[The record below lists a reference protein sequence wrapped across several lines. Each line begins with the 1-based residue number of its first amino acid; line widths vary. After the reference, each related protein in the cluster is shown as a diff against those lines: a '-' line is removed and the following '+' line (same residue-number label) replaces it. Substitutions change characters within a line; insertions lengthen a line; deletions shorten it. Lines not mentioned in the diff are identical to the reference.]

1 MIRIEKT
8 TPSSY
13 RVYFNDIIYLGD
25 AEMEVDGFYNFW
37 FSKDMSGYWTSHSLR
52 LIAEMLD
59 DLNKEWND
67 KILSDLGR

>member
-13 RVYFNDIIYLGD
+13 RVYFNDIYLGD

-37 FSKDMSGYWTSHSLR
+37 FTKDLNGYWTSHSLR
-52 LIAEMLD
+52 SIAEMLD
-59 DLNKEWND
+59 ELNKEWDD
-67 KILSDLGR
+67 KISSDLGKF